1 MNSRVETLVQSP
13 CYHCGLPVPAGSHF
27 VTRIEGEERHMCCP
41 GCLAV
46 AQTIVEG
53 GLDNFYRH
61 RDMQNAKNERV
72 SQSNAEQRALE
83 LGLFD
88 DPEVQ
93 QSFVRMIDDTA
104 REALLV
110 VEGITCAACIWLL
123 EHHLKK
129 QHGVSDVSVNLTTH
143 RARLSWNNSETK
155 LSTLLAEIDR
165 IGYQAH
171 PYQPN
176 SEERLLAQERK
187 RAIRRLGVAGVGTMQ
202 VMMLAAALYAG
213 DNSASMEGQIVE
225 FIRWASFVLATP
237 VALYSARPFYDA
249 ALRDL
254 RTRQLSMDVPVS
266 LAILAAYC
274 ASAWTTAT
282 GSGEVY
288 FDSVTMFTFF
298 LLVGRFMEM
307 QARHRTGRAG
317 NALLNLLPNSA
328 IRLVGDEE
336 QLISAGRLRQGDRVL
351 IKPGHTIPAD
361 GIVRKG
367 QTSVD
372 ESALTGEYL
381 PLSRGIDDAVVG
393 GTQNI
398 EHPIEIEVTETGS
411 DSRLSTIVR
420 MLDRAQAEKPAVA
433 RIADRVSRYF
443 VAATL
448 ITATVVASCWAFIDP
463 DNAFWITLS
472 VLVVTCPCALSL
484 ATPTA
489 LTTATGTLRT
499 RGLLISRGHVLES
512 FANATHV
519 VFDKTGTLTEG
530 NLQLHDVKPLGDL
543 PDQTLLNIAAALEAE
558 SEHPIARAFIPFT
571 VRRAR
576 EVKNHLG
583 LGLEGEFDGVRYR
596 IGRPRFA
603 AELAAVVAPEPPD
616 TEGLWLLLCSEHA
629 ALGWFRL
636 DDRIRPEAAA
646 AVDSLAQLGL
656 KSVMLT
662 GDNSGAVERVADAL
676 GIDRFYKGVSP
687 EQKLTLLNRL
697 ASEGA
702 EVIMVGD
709 GINDIPALAGARVS
723 VAMAGATDLAKTNA
737 DAVLIAN
744 DLMRLVDAV
753 RLARKTR
760 SIIRQNLAWALLYNL
775 LALPLA
781 ATGFIAPYVAGI
793 GMSASSLV
801 VVGNAL
807 RLSRRPKANSQR
819 TSGKPS

>member
-1 MNSRVETLVQSP
+1 MNSRVDTDSQAL
-13 CYHCGLPVPAGSHF
+13 CYHCGLTVPTGSHF
-27 VTRIEGEERHMCCP
+27 VTRIDGKERQMCCP

-46 AQTIVEG
+46 AQTIVDG

-61 RDMQNAKNERV
+61 RDNQNAKNERARND
-72 SQSNAEQRALE
+72 SAGQRALE
-83 LGLFD
+83 LSLFD

-93 QSFVRMIDDTA
+93 QSFVHTADDAT

-110 VEGITCAACIWLL
+110 IEGITCAACVWLL

-129 QHGVSDVSVNLTTH
+129 QPGVTDASVNLTTH
-143 RARLSWNNSETK
+143 RARLNWDDSETK
-155 LSTLLAEIDR
+155 LSTLLAEVDR

-176 SEERLLAQERK
+176 SEEQLLARERK
-187 RAIRRLGVAGVGTMQ
+187 RAVRRLGVAGVGTMQ

-213 DNSASMEGQIVE
+213 DMSASMEGRIVD

-266 LAILAAYC
+266 LAIIAAYC
-274 ASAWTTAT
+274 ASAWATVT

-328 IRLVGDEE
+328 IRLVDGDE
-336 QLISAGRLRQGDRVL
+336 QLVPAAQLRQGDRVL
-351 IKPGHTIPAD
+351 VKPGHTIPAD
-361 GIVRKG
+361 GLVRKG

-381 PLSRGIDDAVVG
+381 PLSRSVDDAVVG

-398 EHPIEIEVTETGS
+398 EHPIEIEVTETGGE
-411 DSRLSTIVR
+411 SRLSTIVR

-448 ITATVVASCWAFIDP
+448 ITAAVVASSWWFIDP
-463 DNAFWITLS
+463 SSAFWITLS

-499 RGLLISRGHVLES
+499 RGVLISRGHVLES
-512 FANATHV
+512 FATATHI

-530 NLQLHDVKPLGDL
+530 NLQIHEVKPLSND
-543 PDQTLLNIAAALEAE
+543 PEQTLLNIAAALEAE

-571 VRRAR
+571 AHRA
-576 EVKNHLG
+576 EAVKNHLG
-583 LGLEGEFDGVRYR
+583 LGLEGVVNGVRYR
-596 IGRPRFA
+596 IGQPKFA
-603 AELAAVVAPEPPD
+603 AELVADAMPALPGED
-616 TEGLWLLLCSEHA
+616 GLWLLLCSEYS
-629 ALGWFRL
+629 ALCWFRL
-636 DDRIRPEAAA
+636 DDQIRPEARS
-646 AVDSLAQLGL
+646 AVDTLGQLGL
-656 KSVMLT
+656 RSVMLT
-662 GDNSGAVERVADAL
+662 GDSSASAERVADAL
-676 GIDRFYKGVSP
+676 HIDKLYKGVSP
-687 EQKLTLLNRL
+687 EQKLQILNQL
-697 ASEGA
+697 AGEGA

-744 DLMRLVDAV
+744 DLTRLVEAV

-760 SIIRQNLAWALLYNL
+760 LIIRQNLAWAALYNL

-781 ATGFIAPYVAGI
+781 ATGFIAPYMAAI

-807 RLSRRPKANSQR
+807 RLSRRPKAS
-819 TSGKPS
+819 S

>member
-1 MNSRVETLVQSP
+1 MNSRVGSELQP
-13 CYHCGLPVPAGSHF
+13 ACYHCGLPVPPGSHF
-27 VTRIEGEERHMCCP
+27 VTEIDGRERRMCCP

-46 AQTIVEG
+46 AQTIVDG

-61 RDMQNAKNERV
+61 RDRQNARNDRIRID
-72 SQSNAEQRALE
+72 SAEHRALE
-83 LGLFD
+83 LSLFD
-88 DPEVQ
+88 DPDVQ
-93 QSFVRMIDDTA
+93 KSFVHKTGDTE

-110 VEGITCAACIWLL
+110 IEGITCAACVWLL
-123 EHHLKK
+123 EHHLKN
-129 QHGVSDVSVNLTTH
+129 QPGVTEASVNLTTH
-143 RARLSWNNSETK
+143 RARLTWDSDRVK
-155 LSTLLAEIDR
+155 LSTLLAEVDR

-176 SEERLLAQERK
+176 SEETLLARERK

-213 DNSASMEGQIVE
+213 DISASMEGNIVD

-266 LAILAAYC
+266 LAIIAAYV
-274 ASAWTTAT
+274 ASAWAT
-282 GSGEVY
+282 ISGKGEVY

-298 LLVGRFMEM
+298 LLIGRFMEM

-328 IRLVGDEE
+328 IRLIDGQE
-336 QLISAGRLRQGDRVL
+336 QLVPAGQLKQGDRVL
-351 IKPGHTIPAD
+351 VKPGHTIPAD
-361 GIVRKG
+361 GVVRHG
-367 QTSVD
+367 HTAVD
-372 ESALTGEYL
+372 ESALTGEYM
-381 PLSRGIDDAVVG
+381 PLSRGVDDPVVG

-398 EHPIEIEVTETGS
+398 EHSIEIEVTETGGE
-411 DSRLSTIVR
+411 SRLSTIVR

-443 VAATL
+443 VLATL
-448 ITATVVASCWAFIDP
+448 VTALVVATSWWFIEP
-463 DNAFWITLS
+463 QNAFWITLS

-499 RGLLISRGHVLES
+499 RGMLISRGHVLES
-512 FANATHV
+512 FATATHV

-530 NLQLHDVKPLGDL
+530 NLQVQEVVPLK
-543 PDQTLLNIAAALEAE
+543 QSSEQELLRIAAALEAN
-558 SEHPIARAFIPFT
+558 SEHPIARAFTPFT
-571 VRRAR
+571 VQRAQESR
-576 EVKNHLG
+576 NFPGQGIEG
-583 LGLEGEFDGVRYR
+583 RLEGIRYR
-596 IGRPRFA
+596 IGTPEFA
-603 AELAAVVAPEPPD
+603 AAIGGSLPARPEK
-616 TEGLWLLLCSEHA
+616 EGLWLLLGGEQGPIC
-629 ALGWFRL
+629 WFRL
-636 DDRIRPEAAA
+636 DDRIRPEATATLQA
-646 AVDSLAQLGL
+646 LSDLGL

-662 GDNSGAVERVADAL
+662 GDSSGAAEQVASSL
-676 GIDRFYKGVSP
+676 GIDQLYKGVSP
-687 EQKLTLLNRL
+687 ENKLEVLNRL
-697 ASEGA
+697 AQEGA

-760 SIIRQNLAWALLYNL
+760 AIIRENLAWAALYNL

-781 ATGFIAPYVAGI
+781 ATGFIAPYMAAI

-807 RLSRRPKANSQR
+807 RLSRNPRPDR
-819 TSGKPS
+819 

>member
-1 MNSRVETLVQSP
+1 MNSCVDSDTRTP
-13 CYHCGLPVPAGSHF
+13 CYHCGLPVPPGSQF
-27 VTRIEGEERHMCCP
+27 FTRIDNEERQMCCP

-46 AQTIVEG
+46 SQTIVDG

-61 RDMQNAKNERV
+61 RDKQNVKNERV
-72 SQSNAEQRALE
+72 RKENEEQRALE
-83 LGLFD
+83 LRLFD
-88 DPEVQ
+88 DEEVQ
-93 QSFVRMIDDTA
+93 QSFVRKTEA
-104 REALLV
+104 SNREALLV
-110 VEGITCAACIWLL
+110 IEGITCAACVWLL

-129 QHGVSDVSVNLTTH
+129 QPGVVDASVNLTTH
-143 RARLSWNNSETK
+143 RARLTWDDSQTK
-155 LSTLLAEIDR
+155 LSAQLAEIDR

-176 SEERLLAQERK
+176 SEETLLAKERK

-213 DNSASMEGQIVE
+213 DISASMDSSIVG

-266 LAILAAYC
+266 LAILAAYF
-274 ASAWTTAT
+274 ASAWAT
-282 GSGEVY
+282 LSGSGEVY

-328 IRLVGDEE
+328 IRLVDGAE
-336 QLISAGRLRQGDRVL
+336 QLIPASQLRQGDRVL
-351 IKPGHTIPAD
+351 VKPGHTIPAD

-367 QTSVD
+367 RTSVD

-381 PLSRGIDDAVVG
+381 PLSRSVDDTVVG
-393 GTQNI
+393 GTQNV
-398 EHPIEIEVTETGS
+398 EHAIEIEVTETGG

-443 VAATL
+443 VGATL
-448 ITATVVASCWAFIDP
+448 VTAAIVASSWAFIDP
-463 DNAFWITLS
+463 QNAFWITLS

-499 RGLLISRGHVLES
+499 HGLLISRGHVLES
-512 FANATHV
+512 FATATHV

-530 NLQLHDVKPLGDL
+530 NLQIQETVPLINESKR
-543 PDQTLLNIAAALEAE
+543 TLLALGAALESA
-558 SEHPIARAFIPFT
+558 SEHPIARAFTPYT
-571 VRRAR
+571 SQRADS
-576 EVKNHLG
+576 VTNHLG
-583 LGLEGEFDGVRYR
+583 QGLEGVIDGWTYR
-596 IGRPRFA
+596 IGKPDFA
-603 AELAAVVAPEPPD
+603 IAITGETKEPTPPNMN
-616 TEGLWLLLCSEHA
+616 GLWLLLCSEHSP
-629 ALGWFRL
+629 LCWFRL
-636 DDRIRPEAAA
+636 DDQIRPEAATA
-646 AVDSLAQLGL
+646 INALSALGL
-656 KSVMLT
+656 HSIMLT
-662 GDNSGAVERVADAL
+662 GDNSGSAETVAQSL
-676 GIDRFYKGVSP
+676 GIDQLYKGVSP
-687 EQKLTLLNRL
+687 EQKLEILNRL

-744 DLMRLVDAV
+744 DLTRLVDAV

-760 SIIRQNLAWALLYNL
+760 IIIRENLAWAALYNL

-781 ATGFIAPYVAGI
+781 ATGFIAPYMAAI

-807 RLSRRPKANSQR
+807 RLSRRPKSR
-819 TSGKPS
+819 S